1 MDDNFDTFIE
11 QISNNLEKININNFL
26 EDIKKAKET
35 NEFYEL
41 SNQFCDTIID
51 SKSKILL
58 ILSEEKEKIFKII
71 VK

>member
-1 MDDNFDTFIE
+1 MDDFDTFIE

-41 SNQFCDTIID
+41 SNQFCDN
-51 SKSKILL
+51 KL
-58 ILSEEKEKIFKII
+58 
-71 VK
+71 